1 MTIKTRFELS
11 AVESNTLL
19 TLSAVVAHLS
29 QIAGAGRNARFFRRC
44 RAQPPPAQAANRR
57 LKTCNAAMNDR
68 DKPGPAA

>member
-29 QIAGAGRNARFFRRC
+29 QIAGAGRNARFFQALPSSAAAGTGR
-44 RAQPPPAQAANRR
+44 QSPAENVQRSHE
-57 LKTCNAAMNDR
+57 
-68 DKPGPAA
+68 